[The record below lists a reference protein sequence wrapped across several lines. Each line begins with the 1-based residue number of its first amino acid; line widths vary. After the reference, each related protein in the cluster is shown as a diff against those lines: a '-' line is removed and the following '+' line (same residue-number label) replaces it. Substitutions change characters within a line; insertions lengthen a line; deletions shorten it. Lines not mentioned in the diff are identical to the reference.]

1 MPALIITLADA
12 VVNALN
18 DATLSQSFTAERVY
32 VPTYAK
38 QDEEGEDELAEL
50 RVSVVPS
57 ESSMAVL
64 SRGED
69 DFTYVVD
76 IGVFK
81 RLADMTNALADPLM
95 TLVEEIID
103 LFRSRAIREAMP
115 AKLVSVENPPVYSP
129 DHLREHQVF
138 ASVVRLGFRK
148 ERAR

>member
-12 VVNALN
+12 VVDALN
-18 DATLSQSFTAERVY
+18 DATLSQTFTAERVY

-57 ESSMAVL
+57 EQSMAAL

-76 IGVFK
+76 VGVFQ
-81 RLADMTNALADPLM
+81 RINLTNDAADPLM
-95 TLVEEIID
+95 LLVEEIID

-115 AKLVSVENPPVYSP
+115 AKLISVENPPIYSP

-138 ASVVRLGFRK
+138 ASVVRLGFRQ

>member
-1 MPALIITLADA
+1 MPATIITLADA
-12 VVNALN
+12 VVDTLN
-18 DATLSQSFTAERVY
+18 DATLSQSFVAERVY

-38 QDEEGEDELAEL
+38 QDDEGEDELAEL

-64 SRGED
+64 ARGSD

-76 IGVFK
+76 VGVFQ
-81 RLADMTNALADPLM
+81 RINLTNDAADPLM
-95 TLVEEIID
+95 LLVEEIID

-115 AKLVSVENPPVYSP
+115 AKLISVENPPIYSP

-138 ASVVRLGFRK
+138 ASVVRLGFRQ